1 LSVIGTQIALVTP
14 AFLPDFRYNRYVKIL
29 AIDTSTQAGGVA
41 ALEDGRVLS
50 AAFERSERPY
60 SARLF
65 ENIDFLL
72 AELKLAIPDFDLF
85 AVAAGPGSFT
95 GLRIGLTA
103 VKGWAELYQ
112 KPIAAVSGLH
122 AIAAQCT
129 VNFPL
134 VAAVM
139 DARRGQVFGGVYR
152 RTRDALVLAA
162 EEVVTCA
169 EEFVAETARFAGDRA
184 VAFVSP
190 SPELLTS
197 ALESV
202 SLREFTVVR
211 AAEDLAPW
219 IGQIGRLLFEHGEV
233 VDALSLDA
241 NYVRR
246 SDAELYWKEP

>member
-1 LSVIGTQIALVTP
+1 
-14 AFLPDFRYNRYVKIL
+14 VKIL

-41 ALEDGRVLS
+41 ALEDNRILS

-72 AELKLAIPDFDLF
+72 SELKLTIPDFDLF

-103 VKGWAELYQ
+103 VKGWAELYN

-129 VNFPL
+129 LNFPL
-134 VAAVM
+134 LAAVM
-139 DARRGQVFGGVYR
+139 DARRGQIFGGLYR
-152 RTRDALVLAA
+152 RTSDGLVLAA
-162 EEVVTCA
+162 EEVVTRA
-169 EEFVAETARFAGDRA
+169 EEFAAEIAGYA
-184 VAFVSP
+184 AAKPVAFVSP
-190 SPELLTS
+190 SPELLTA

-219 IGQIGRLLFEHGEV
+219 IGQIGRSLFERGEV

-246 SDAELYWKEP
+246 SDAELYWKES